1 MFILD
6 ICSYGMLSA
15 IDGKSKAMYL
25 VYGDEVF
32 RRSGPPEYMSA
43 TPLTRLIHRD
53 SYKNKL
59 MYKIQKNMMVP
70 DKPKEAGKEVL
81 RYTHFSNILECEYIK
96 GWALNRLGCSDST
109 VVEQNEYITLRCS
122 DSTVVDHNVYNIT
135 KQRQYSRKFECTR
148 RRIERGFFWLSS
160 CS

>member
-25 VYGDEVF
+25 VYGDKVF
-32 RRSGPPEYMSA
+32 HRSGPPEYMSA
-43 TPLTRLIHRD
+43 TALTHLIHRD

-59 MYKIQKNMMVP
+59 P

-81 RYTHFSNILECEYIK
+81 RYTHFSNILECEYIG

-109 VVEQNEYITLRCS
+109 VIEQNEYY
-122 DSTVVDHNVYNIT
+122 VMM
-135 KQRQYSRKFECTR
+135 QRQYSC
-148 RRIERGFFWLSS
+148 
-160 CS
+160 

>member
-32 RRSGPPEYMSA
+32 RQSGPSEYMSA
-43 TPLTRLIHRD
+43 TALTRLIHRD

-59 MYKIQKNMMVP
+59 MDKIQKNMMVP

-81 RYTHFSNILECEYIK
+81 RYTHFSNILECEYIR

-122 DSTVVDHNVYNIT
+122 DSTVVDHNVYYIT
-135 KQRQYSRKFECTR
+135 KQ
-148 RRIERGFFWLSS
+148 
-160 CS
+160 